1 MCGITGYISFIENET
16 PSIEVLR
23 RMTDAIAYRGPDD
36 HGYWQHGKI
45 GLGHRR
51 LSIIDLSPLG
61 HQPMSVPSLPTKI
74 IFNGEIY
81 NFQEIRTELESK
93 GRTFISKSDT
103 EVILHSYDEW
113 GAQCVERFNGM
124 FAFALYDEK
133 KKVLFIARDRLGV
146 KPLHYYYDKRHFVF
160 ASEIKA
166 ILRHP
171 HVRKEMDMNAVE
183 HYFAFK
189 YIRAPRTIFKN
200 LFKLNPGHTLTI
212 TLDGELET
220 RQYWDPLL
228 LHSQRNGYERSEQ
241 EYEHELEGL
250 IDSSVRYRMISDVP
264 VGAFLSGGIDSSVV
278 VASMVKQSSHV
289 KTFSIGFTD
298 QRYNEAPFAKA
309 VATALGTDHE
319 EFFVHPQEIF
329 DSITL
334 LANHFDEPFAD
345 PSSIPTYLVSK
356 LARSKVTVAL
366 SGDAGDELFWGYS
379 RYKKYAAARMFNI
392 IPAAIRKTMFTAVEK
407 IPVDILQKG
416 AQGLQY
422 SSLEDCYDY
431 LSGMFKRY
439 DLQKLMNHHIEHRPS
454 LFSKDFRNFVNDEM
468 MYPNIV
474 DFLTY
479 LPDDILTK
487 VDRTSM
493 AVSLE
498 ARAPFLDYRLV
509 EFGLR
514 LPLHYKV
521 RNGEQK
527 YLLKKILYK
536 HLPKKLFER
545 PKQGFDLPLNE
556 WFRKELKPMLQ
567 QHLSRERLQRY
578 GFMNIDY
585 VHSIMDDHFSGRYDY
600 YYMLWTLLSFDLW
613 YERYF
618 ESSL

>member
-1 MCGITGYISFIENET
+1 MCGITGYISFVENER

-23 RMTDAIAYRGPDD
+23 AMTDTIAYRGPDD
-36 HGYWQHGKI
+36 HGYWQERNI

-51 LSIIDLSPLG
+51 LSILDLSPLG
-61 HQPMSVPSLPTKI
+61 HQPMSVASLHSKI

-81 NFQEIRTELESK
+81 NFQEIRAELESR
-93 GRTFISKSDT
+93 GRKFISTGDT
-103 EVILHSYDEW
+103 EVILHAYDEW
-113 GAQCVERFNGM
+113 GTQCVERFNGM

-133 KKVLFIARDRLGV
+133 KRLLFIARDRLGV
-146 KPLHYYYDKRHFVF
+146 KPLYYYFDKRHFVF
-160 ASEIKA
+160 GSEIKA
-166 ILRHP
+166 ILKYP
-171 HVRKEMDMNAVE
+171 YVRKEMDMSAVE
-183 HYFAFK
+183 QYFAFK
-189 YIRAPRTIFKN
+189 YIAAPRTIFKN
-200 LFKLNPGHTLTI
+200 MLKLHQGNTITI
-212 TLDGELET
+212 TLDGALQT
-220 RQYWDPLL
+220 HQYWDPLL
-228 LHSQRNGYERSEQ
+228 IYSQRNEHEQSEQ
-241 EYEHELEGL
+241 EYEKELEQL
-250 IDSSVRYRMISDVP
+250 IDSSVQYRMISDVP

-309 VATALGTDHE
+309 VASALGTDHE
-319 EFFVHPQEIF
+319 ELIVRPNEIF
-329 DSITL
+329 DSIEL
-334 LANHFDEPFAD
+334 LADHFDEPFGD

-366 SGDAGDELFWGYS
+366 SGDAGDEVFWGYS
-379 RYKKYAAARMFNI
+379 RYKKYAAARSFNG
-392 IPAAIRKTMFTAVEK
+392 IPAAVRKAIFHSIEK
-407 IPVDILQKG
+407 IPVDIIQKG

-431 LSGMFKRY
+431 LSGIFKRN
-439 DLQKLMNHHIEHRPS
+439 DLQKLMNHQIDHRPS
-454 LFSKDFRNFVNDEM
+454 LFTKDFRNFVSDEL
-468 MYPNIV
+468 MYPNMI
-474 DFLTY
+474 DFKTY

-514 LPLHYKV
+514 LPLQYKV

-536 HLPKKLFER
+536 HLPKTLFDR

-556 WFRKELKPMLQ
+556 WFRNELKTMLQ
-567 QHLSRERLQRY
+567 QHLSKERLSRY
-578 GFMNIDY
+578 GFINVDY
-585 VHSIMDDHFSGRYDY
+585 VHSIMDAHFSGRYNY

-618 ESSL
+618 E

>member
-1 MCGITGYISFIENET
+1 MCGITGYISFVENET
-16 PSIEVLR
+16 PSLEVLR
-23 RMTDAIAYRGPDD
+23 AMTDTIAYRGPDD
-36 HGYWQHGKI
+36 HGYWQERNI

-51 LSIIDLSPLG
+51 LSILDLSPLG
-61 HQPMSVPSLPTKI
+61 HQPMSVASLHSKI

-81 NFQEIRTELESK
+81 NFQEIRAELESR
-93 GRTFISKSDT
+93 GRKFISTGDT
-103 EVILHSYDEW
+103 EVILHAYDEW
-113 GAQCVERFNGM
+113 GTQCVERFNGM
-124 FAFALYDEK
+124 FAFAIFDEK
-133 KKVLFIARDRLGV
+133 KRILFIARDRLGV
-146 KPLHYYYDKRHFVF
+146 KPLHYYFDKRHFVF

-166 ILRHP
+166 ILKYP
-171 HVRKEMDMNAVE
+171 YVRKEMDMSAVE
-183 HYFAFK
+183 QYFAFK
-189 YIRAPRTIFKN
+189 YIAAPRTIFKN
-200 LFKLNPGHTLTI
+200 MFKLLPGNTLTI
-212 TLDGELET
+212 TLDGVLQMH
-220 RQYWDPLL
+220 QYWDPLL
-228 LHSQRNGYERSEQ
+228 IYSQRNGHERSEQ
-241 EYEHELEGL
+241 DYENELEQL

-278 VASMVKQSSHV
+278 VSSMVKQSSHV

-298 QRYNEAPFAKA
+298 HRYNEAPFAKA
-309 VATALGTDHE
+309 VASALGTDHE
-319 EFFVHPQEIF
+319 ELIVCPEEIF
-329 DSITL
+329 DSIEL
-334 LANHFDEPFAD
+334 LADHFDEPFAD

-379 RYKKYAAARMFNI
+379 RYKKYAAARTFNV
-392 IPAAIRKTMFTAVEK
+392 IPAAVRKAIFHAFEK
-407 IPVDILQKG
+407 IPVDIIQKG

-431 LSGMFKRY
+431 LSGMFKRN
-439 DLQKLMNHHIEHRPS
+439 DLQKLMNHHIVHQPS
-454 LFSKDFRNFVNDEM
+454 LFTKDFRNFVTDEL
-468 MYPNIV
+468 MYPNMV
-474 DFLTY
+474 DFKTY

-509 EFGLR
+509 EFGLG
-514 LPLHYKV
+514 LPLQYKV

-536 HLPKKLFER
+536 NLPKTLFDR

-567 QHLSRERLQRY
+567 QHLSKERLSRY
-578 GFMNIDY
+578 GFINVDY
-585 VHSIMDDHFSGRYDY
+585 VHSIMDAHFSGRYNY

-618 ESSL
+618 E